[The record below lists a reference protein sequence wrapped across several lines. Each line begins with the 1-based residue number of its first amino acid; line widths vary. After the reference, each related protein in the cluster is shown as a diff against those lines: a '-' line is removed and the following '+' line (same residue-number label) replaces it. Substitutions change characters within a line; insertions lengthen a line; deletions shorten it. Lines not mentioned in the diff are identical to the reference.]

1 MNGTPVSSGM
11 GTCGLVGPI
20 GVYTGWV
27 EDIAAGLRT
36 SIGGMDWLG
45 LVLICFV
52 LPGVLT
58 WLLGIPCRKA
68 GWIKEGD
75 LKLED

>member
-1 MNGTPVSSGM
+1 MP
-11 GTCGLVGPI
+11 
-20 GVYTGWV
+20 V

>member
-1 MNGTPVSSGM
+1 MLTDIEIAQSVTPM
-11 GTCGLVGPI
+11 P
-20 GVYTGWV
+20 V